1 MQDLSTLYDLSDA
14 KRLRDLKFASFTT
27 KQAAQLVGVTM
38 RQFMLVCEYWD
49 RKHPGYGSPREWSI
63 AEIVDAGMRA
73 RLLQAGL
80 RRKAIDALIGPPEW
94 D

>member
-1 MQDLSTLYDLSDA
+1 MQDYSMLY
-14 KRLRDLKFASFTT
+14 TT
-27 KQAAQLVGVTM
+27 KEAAQLVGVTM

-49 RKHPGYGSPREWSI
+49 RKHPGIGSSREWSI

-80 RRKAIDALIGPPEW
+80 RRKAIDALMGPPEW
-94 D
+94 N

>member
-1 MQDLSTLYDLSDA
+1 MQDYSMLY
-14 KRLRDLKFASFTT
+14 TT
-27 KQAAQLVGVTM
+27 KEAAKLAGVTV
-38 RQFMLVCEYWD
+38 RQYMSVCEYWD
-49 RKHPGYGSPREWSI
+49 RKRPGYGSPREWSI

-73 RLLQAGL
+73 RLLRAGL